1 MNSWGAG
8 IFVEKR
14 MDYKEIAKKTVGHLY
29 QAHGSIRTSGI
40 DPLLIALVELRVS
53 QINGCAYCCRF
64 HAGELREMGM
74 LQEVVDQV
82 PGFRHAADFTLQQ
95 RLVLQY
101 AEDVVGLRGDARMLK
116 EHFSEREIVELTSSI
131 ALMGALN
138 RLRMILT
145 DIS

>member
-1 MNSWGAG
+1 
-8 IFVEKR
+8 
-14 MDYKEIAKKTVGHLY
+14 MDYKEIAQQTVGHLY
-29 QAHGSIRTSGI
+29 QAHSSIRKSGI

-74 LQEVVDQV
+74 AAEVVDQV
-82 PGFRHAADFTLQQ
+82 PGFRHSTAFTVKQ

-101 AEDVVGLRGDARMLK
+101 AEEVVALKGDVELLRAD
-116 EHFSEREIVELTSSI
+116 FSEREIVELTSSI

-145 DIS
+145 DIG

>member
-1 MNSWGAG
+1 
-8 IFVEKR
+8 

-53 QINGCAYCCRF
+53 QINGCAFCCRF

-74 LQEVVDQV
+74 PQDLVDQV
-82 PGFRHAADFTLQQ
+82 PGFRHAADFTLRQ

-101 AEDVVGLRGDARMLK
+101 AEEVVALKGDAQLLAD
-116 EHFSEREIVELTSSI
+116 HFSQREIVELTSSI

-138 RLRMILT
+138 RLRMVLT
-145 DIS
+145 DIG

>member
-1 MNSWGAG
+1 
-8 IFVEKR
+8 

-74 LQEVVDQV
+74 PQEVVDQI
-82 PGFRHAADFTLQQ
+82 PGFRHSTDFATKQ

-101 AEDVVGLRGDARMLK
+101 AEEVVALRGDANVLR
-116 EHFSEREIVELTSSI
+116 EHFTEREIVELTSSI

-138 RLRMILT
+138 RLRMVLT